1 MTSFDICC
9 IVLYRHSL
17 ILVQKGG
24 DMDPYFESNEEI
36 QATRIQL
43 IYSGGI
49 DATQSYIDLYDL
61 SKALYGFHRS
71 LAITYHYLLHDEII
85 TKTPYARDFRIITV
99 PPKEGSFEVIAFIWV
114 ASKII
119 EKFTTASKDT
129 ILGHVAFS
137 LYDYIVKKCL
147 GIHVDMSK
155 SLYHQ
160 CLDEKREK
168 DHKAESLA
176 QKVESSV
183 RYMHRPIQTQSAIA
197 CSLLFDEKK
206 KIEFDRK
213 TLDMLDKMQI
223 DTDSNMY
230 TGRVSGY
237 SANTRS
243 GMVYSE
249 EEKRAIPF
257 EIEKGIDIDTGCLAR
272 SLSLYDA
279 LKRKNKK
286 GRSGFFKFNAK
297 RVTNRMNFTKKYY
310 ITDIYTESLV
320 ENKFELG

>member
-1 MTSFDICC
+1 
-9 IVLYRHSL
+9 
-17 ILVQKGG
+17 
-24 DMDPYFESNEEI
+24 MDPYFEDDGNILSANI
-36 QATRIQL
+36 KL
-43 IYSGGI
+43 IYSGGV
-49 DATQSYIDLYDL
+49 DATTSGIDLYDL

-85 TKTPYARDFRIITV
+85 TKTPYARDFRIISY
-99 PPKEGSFEVIAFIWV
+99 PPKEGSFEIIACILV

-119 EKFTTASKDT
+119 KEFTTASKDT

-137 LYDYIVKKCL
+137 LYDYVVKKCL
-147 GIHVDMSK
+147 GIHIDMSK
-155 SLYHQ
+155 SLYKQ
-160 CLDEKREK
+160 YLESRK
-168 DHKAESLA
+168 HKVESLA
-176 QKVESSV
+176 QKLESSV
-183 RYMHRPIQTQSAIA
+183 RYMHRPIQTHSAIA
-197 CSLLFDEKK
+197 CSLSFDEGN

-213 TLDMLDKMQI
+213 TLDMIDKMQI
-223 DTDSNMY
+223 ETESNMY

-243 GMVYSE
+243 GMIYSE
-249 EEKRAIPF
+249 EEKRSIPF

-297 RVTNRMNFTKKYY
+297 RVMNRMNFTKKYY
-310 ITDIYTESLV
+310 ITYIYTESLV